1 MNNSSRVIILFVVAA
16 LASTAS
22 SRAADSKEIYVKNCA
37 SCHGSDGKG
46 RTPAGKKLGVKD
58 LTQSTLA
65 DADIEKQIVTGSK
78 DSKGNSRM
86 PSFKET
92 LTQEDTAALVAFV
105 KTLRR

>member
-1 MNNSSRVIILFVVAA
+1 MNNPSRVIILFVVAA

-22 SRAADSKEIYVKNCA
+22 ARAADGQEIYIKNCA
-37 SCHGSDGKG
+37 SCHGADGKG

-58 LTQSTLA
+58 LTKSTLA
-65 DADIEKQIVTGSK
+65 DTDIGKQIVVGSK

-86 PSFKET
+86 PSFKEA
-92 LTQEDTAALVAFV
+92 LTQEDTATLVAFV